1 MATWKKVL
9 INNSP
14 ASDFPTLNQ
23 NTTGS
28 AGSLSSAGTVAIT
41 GDVTASGVTYT
52 NGGNVSMSASLASN
66 SVSFNE
72 INAGA
77 TGSSDANGKILAWN
91 HGDSAFEW
99 KSQTTGDVTAVL
111 AGTGLSVLNSTGP
124 TPQLSVD
131 STVVVTSGAQTVAG
145 NKTFSNDVIVNGN
158 LTVSGSTVT
167 TLAEEVKIEDSVVV
181 LNSNETGTPSV
192 DAGIEVERGNQT
204 NTKLFWKEANDAWVV
219 TDASN
224 TTSSL
229 LVSSSSTD
237 TTAPTT
243 NANGVGSF
251 HIADTDGTP
260 VVYIRV
266 A

>member
-9 INNSP
+9 LNNSP
-14 ASDFPTLNQ
+14 TSDFPTLNQ
-23 NTTGS
+23 NTTGT
-28 AGSLSSAGTVAIT
+28 AGSLASAGTVAVT

-52 NGGNVSMSASLASN
+52 SGGNVSLSTSLAN
-66 SVSFNE
+66 DSVSFAE
-72 INAGA
+72 LNAGA
-77 TGSSDANGKILAWN
+77 TSASSADTKVLSWDNSNNRFL
-91 HGDSAFEW
+91 W
-99 KSQTTGDVTAVL
+99 KTVATGDVTGVS
-111 AGTGLSVLNSTGP
+111 AGTGISVTDGGGP
-124 TPQLSVD
+124 VPQVAVD

-192 DAGIEVERGNQT
+192 DAGIEVERGSQT
-204 NTKLFWKEANDAWVV
+204 NTKLYWKEADDAWVV

-229 LVSSSSTD
+229 LVSSSSTA
-237 TTAPTT
+237 TTAPTG

-251 HIADTDGTP
+251 HVADTDGTP
-260 VVYIRV
+260 IVYIRV